1 MGQEFKSD
9 FVDCFWLKVSHEI
22 IFKILA
28 RAAVTWRFDWGWRI
42 HSQDGSHT
50 WLASWRW
57 LLARGLVI
65 IHASLSPGLLS
76 VLTTWIPDE
85 WSRESNEE
93 EQCFLCLH
101 LETHT
106 PWFPQYPIDYIC
118 QPYSMWEGAIQRHGY
133 QESRITQV
141 HSEGWLPS
149 SIRSPFSPLLAPPIL
164 SQELCTA
171 IQTLT
176 TLYDNMF
183 KLKLHKGRDSICLVQ
198 QPAQAIE

>member
-1 MGQEFKSD
+1 MRLYSRFWPGLQLPEGLTEAGGYTPKMAHTHGWQVGGGCWQE
-9 FVDCFWLKVSHEI
+9 
-22 IFKILA
+22 A
-28 RAAVTWRFDWGWRI
+28 
-42 HSQDGSHT
+42 
-50 WLASWRW
+50 W
-57 LLARGLVI
+57 LLFMQ
-65 IHASLSPGLLS
+65 ASPQGCLS

-101 LETHT
+101 LGTHT

-118 QPYSMWEGAIQRHGY
+118 QPYSMWEGAIQGHGY

-149 SIRSPFSPLLAPPIL
+149 PIRSPFSPLLAPPIL

-171 IQTLT
+171 IQTLI